1 MDVKKN
7 QEIVGYQLSVATY
20 RHLWYHLN
28 REEEVEYLIKPIAAH
43 LKTDADAIKLERIQ
57 HGMRQR
63 HNVCRLEFGTESYL
77 LKQHDITT
85 PVVDAGYTPL
95 QIETAVL
102 SLLHENGCQVPRVIW
117 CSEHQHALLLEWCG
131 DFTLDALAQRSEK
144 LLQHPTQLL
153 PTILRE
159 LCKIETCFTTH
170 AAQFAPYVFPFNAQT
185 TLRDLLERGKKVVG
199 YLSHLSDT
207 PMSSAQTETLTNA
220 WHAFANRLQNAPLTL
235 GNLDN
240 NARNIV
246 IRDAAP
252 FFIDFASIGWNWQE
266 MRLVQ
271 LLNSIGAFLASPSGN
286 ANFVS
291 LLDRELVNTY
301 AEWVSTHRE
310 TCPPAEIAARV
321 DSHHLLFYL
330 SVIHQLLRATAQPE
344 TTESRMLLDA
354 WGDAQARYQSA
365 LTHITHTRLSDDV
378 STNQI
383 RESIADFSTKVVEV

>member
-1 MDVKKN
+1 MSVYGIIYKGGKK
-7 QEIVGYQLSVATY
+7 
-20 RHLWYHLN
+20 
-28 REEEVEYLIKPIAAH
+28 VEYLIKHIAAH

-57 HGMRQR
+57 HGIRER
-63 HNVCRLEFGTESYL
+63 HNVCQLKLGTESYL
-77 LKQHDITT
+77 LKQHDITMS
-85 PVVDAGYTPL
+85 VVDAGYTPL
-95 QIETAVL
+95 QIEAAVL
-102 SLLHENGCQVPRVIW
+102 SLLHENGCQVPRLIW
-117 CSEHQHALLLEWCG
+117 KSDDQHALLIEWCG
-131 DFTLDALAQRSEK
+131 ERTLDALAQSEDK
-144 LLQHPTQLL
+144 SIQHLTPLLK
-153 PTILRE
+153 TILRE

-170 AAQFAPYVFPFNAQT
+170 AAQFTPYIFRFDAHS
-185 TLRDLLERGKKVVG
+185 TLRDLLEQGKKVVG
-199 YLSHLSDT
+199 YLSHLSSS
-207 PMSSAQTETLTNA
+207 PMSSAQTEALTNA
-220 WHAFANRLQNAPLTL
+220 WHVFANRLQNAPLTL

-246 IRDAAP
+246 IRDTSA

-271 LLNSIGAFLASPSGN
+271 LFNSIGAFLVSPSGN

-310 TCPPAEIAARV
+310 TCPPTEIAARV

-344 TTESRMLLDA
+344 ATENRMLLDA
-354 WGDAQARYQSA
+354 WGDAQTRYQSA
-365 LTHITHTRLSDDV
+365 LTHIIHTRLSDDV

-383 RESIADFSTKVVEV
+383 REIIADFSTKVVRSE

>member
-1 MDVKKN
+1 M
-7 QEIVGYQLSVATY
+7 
-20 RHLWYHLN
+20 
-28 REEEVEYLIKPIAAH
+28 EYLIKPIAAH

-85 PVVDAGYTPL
+85 SVVDAGYTPL

-102 SLLHENGCQVPRVIW
+102 SLLHENGCQVPRLIW
-117 CSEHQHALLLEWCG
+117 KSDDQHALLIEWCG
-131 DFTLDALAQRSEK
+131 ERTLDALAQSKEK
-144 LLQHPTQLL
+144 AIQHLTPLLN
-153 PTILRE
+153 TILRE

-170 AAQFAPYVFPFNAQT
+170 AAAFTPYIFRFDAHA
-185 TLRDLLERGKKVVG
+185 TLRDLLEQGKKVVG
-199 YLSHLSDT
+199 YLSHLRSS
-207 PMSSAQTETLTNA
+207 PMPSTQTETLANA
-220 WHAFANRLQNAPLTL
+220 WHAFVNRLQNAPLTL

-246 IRDAAP
+246 IRDEASA
-252 FFIDFASIGWNWQE
+252 FFIDFASIGWHWQE

-271 LLNSIGAFLASPSGN
+271 LLNSIGAFLVSPSGN

-321 DSHHLLFYL
+321 DGHHLLFYL

-365 LTHITHTRLSDDV
+365 LTHIIHTRLSDDV

-383 RESIADFSTKVVEV
+383 RERIADFFTKVVEV